1 MYYSGD
7 RRNPSSK
14 VKRPECKTR
23 EQLKPSLSLTFEESY
38 NFAMPED
45 LICLDRRITRIGMV
59 KTLNKPS
66 SLMHEIQLEKV
77 GD

>member
-7 RRNPSSK
+7 RRNPSLK
-14 VKRPECKTR
+14 VKRTKCQTR
-23 EQLKPSLSLTFEESY
+23 EQLKLSLSLTFEESY

-45 LICLDRRITRIGMV
+45 LICLDRRITRIRMV
-59 KTLNKPS
+59 TTLSKPS